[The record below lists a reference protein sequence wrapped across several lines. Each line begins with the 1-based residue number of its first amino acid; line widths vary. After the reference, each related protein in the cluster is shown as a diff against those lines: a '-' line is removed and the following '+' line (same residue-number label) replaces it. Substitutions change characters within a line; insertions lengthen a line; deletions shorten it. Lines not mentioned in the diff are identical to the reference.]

1 MFFASP
7 AERVKKDFRN
17 VHFNQVKKKEITF
30 TIKPEDLQFFD
41 DRKHEWV
48 AEPGKFKAY
57 ISSSSADT
65 QNIVEFECK

>member
-1 MFFASP
+1 MRSKQYFTSIKNNP
-7 AERVKKDFRN
+7 
-17 VHFNQVKKKEITF
+17 HEISTD
-30 TIKPEDLQFFD
+30 PLQFFD

-65 QNIVEFECK
+65 QNIVEFEYK